1 MLMLNFFL
9 ALCNFFKITLFN
21 LFFSPFFMNNIIRKP
36 ICLNPFSSLF
46 FTQCSNTFSIYFLAY
61 FLIFFWCSFSQKT
74 FSQTPNNLNGWFPD
88 REVTA
93 MSSDNDYIYLGGEF
107 TSFVKKGQGLR
118 SAVGIINHVDKKIK
132 PLWDTH
138 WASFGSVVDDGKGGW
153 YVSTYLDFDENNP
166 NDKENHKII
175 HINSDYTID
184 PNWSINIDA
193 NKLNNMTAMA
203 LHGNYLYV
211 GGHYLIASNH
221 NIIRISTI
229 TGEIDRNWGKNIAM
243 YNDNTMERINQMIIS
258 NNHIVVAGDF
268 ERVTTGESGNSS
280 NAISIKNICR
290 ISLETGLLDRNWNL
304 NANAQIT
311 NMVLNNEDLYI
322 LGSFSQIG
330 GVTLAQSGIAKI
342 NINTNIVDI
351 QWVPVLDGW
360 INVIKILDNNIYIG
374 GSFRK
379 VNGVNRTHI
388 AKLSKQGVLDINW
401 DLKIDYTAD
410 ASSYYYGYQV
420 SSNVN
425 TMSLIGN
432 DLYVGGNIRS
442 VNGQPSANACKFSF
456 NTGAVDNTWNV
467 KTNDKVTQILPWKD
481 GILVTGWFR
490 QIGCE
495 YRQGLARIKKSNM
508 ELDEV
513 WQPKISSESYILS
526 LSVSSNYLYVA
537 GAFSEINGV
546 PRKNLAK
553 ISTADNGSLD
563 MSWNLTM
570 PEYSHIEHIITTP
583 TDVYVA
589 GRFTE
594 IGGKSRKNIAKI
606 SHDGIIDDNWNTNL
620 ESSEI
625 TRMAL
630 AGNNLYVSGTLIR
643 GGYYKALMKIQA
655 NGTGNADFSW
665 IPDVGVQYSD
675 REKINVLTING
686 EYLYVGG
693 NIESIND
700 NKGYNSL
707 VRYKIA
713 TGELDTSWKP
723 DAKGVIR
730 SVLFDGDFMYVMGA
744 FQIPT
749 STSKYQAQ
757 IKKYDHTTATLLDW
771 KVNVLERGGT
781 FRFGMV
787 KNANSLILTGYFY
800 KVDTYNTPYIA
811 SLNLYDTPSNNDY
824 FANSIKAYP
833 NPAQDIINIAIAD
846 AQYSSFK
853 IKLLDINGKI
863 IQEIEGVSQPEG
875 FKMDVSKLR
884 AGMYLLHIE
893 SKNAKTIKRV
903 IKL

>member
-1 MLMLNFFL
+1 
-9 ALCNFFKITLFN
+9 
-21 LFFSPFFMNNIIRKP
+21 MNNFIIKP
-36 ICLNPFSSLF
+36 IFL
-46 FTQCSNTFSIYFLAY
+46 TYFL
-61 FLIFFWCSFSQKT
+61 LSLWLSFSQKT

-118 SAVGIINHVDKKIK
+118 SAVGIINHADKKIK
-132 PLWDTH
+132 PLWNTH

-153 YVSTYLDFDENNP
+153 YASTYLDFDENNP

-175 HINSDYTID
+175 HINSDYTLD
-184 PNWSINIDA
+184 KNWSINIDA
-193 NKLNNMTAMA
+193 NKLYNMTAMT
-203 LHGNYLYV
+203 LHGEYLYV

-229 TGEIDRNWGKNIAM
+229 TGEIDRNWGKNIVVS
-243 YNDNTMERINQMIIS
+243 NDGSMARIYQIQIS
-258 NNHIVVAGDF
+258 NNHIIIAGDF
-268 ERVTTGESGNSS
+268 EKVKVGEGHNSS
-280 NAISIKNICR
+280 DYIAMEGICR
-290 ISLETGLLDRNWNL
+290 ASLETGLIDANWNL
-304 NANAQIT
+304 NANASVI
-311 NMVLNNEDLYI
+311 NMTLDNEDLYLTGYFSEI
-322 LGSFSQIG
+322 GGANFSQSK
-330 GVTLAQSGIAKI
+330 VAKI
-342 NINTNIVDI
+342 NINTKLADP
-351 QWVPVLDGW
+351 QWKPTINGW
-360 INVIKILDNNIYIG
+360 VNVIKILDNNVYIG
-374 GSFRK
+374 GSFRN
-379 VNGVNRTHI
+379 VNGVARTHI
-388 AKLSKQGVLDINW
+388 AKLSKQGVLDMNW
-401 DLKIDYTAD
+401 DLKIDYTPD
-410 ASSYYYGYQV
+410 LASYTYLYSIN
-420 SSNVN
+420 SFVN
-425 TMSLIGN
+425 TMTLVGDN
-432 DLYVGGNIRS
+432 LYVGGVVRS
-442 VNGQPSANACKFSF
+442 VNGQPAGNACKFSF
-456 NTGAVDNTWNV
+456 STGAVDNTWNV
-467 KTNDKVTQILPWKD
+467 KTNDKVTHILPWRD
-481 GILVTGWFR
+481 GILLAGWFN

-495 YRQGLARIKKSNM
+495 YRQGLARIKKINM

-513 WQPKISSESYILS
+513 WQPKVFDQKYIKTLA
-526 LSVSSNYLYVA
+526 VSNNALYV
-537 GAFSEINGV
+537 GGFFTMVNGI

-553 ISTADNGSLD
+553 ISTTDSGSLD
-563 MSWNLTM
+563 ANWSYFLSENADI
-570 PEYSHIEHIITTP
+570 EYILATP
-583 TDVYVA
+583 NEVYVA
-589 GRFTE
+589 GKFTQ

-606 SHDGIIDDNWNTNL
+606 SHDGMVDDNWNTNL

-630 AGNNLYVSGTLIR
+630 VGNNLYVSGTLIR
-643 GGYYKALMKIQA
+643 GIYYKALMKIQA

-665 IPDVGVQYSD
+665 LPDIGVGYNN
-675 REKINVLTING
+675 REKINVLAING

-693 NIESIND
+693 NIENVND
-700 NKGYNSL
+700 NEGYNSL

-749 STSKYQAQ
+749 STSNYQAQ

-771 KVNVLERGGT
+771 KVDVTGAGNTNRFYLTKNV
-781 FRFGMV
+781 
-787 KNANSLILTGYFY
+787 NSLILTGEFY
-800 KVDTYNTPYIA
+800 GIDTYNTPYIT

-833 NPAQDIINIAIAD
+833 NSAQDIINIAIAD
-846 AQYSSFK
+846 TQYSSFK

-863 IQEIEGVSQPEG
+863 IQDMEGVSQPEG
-875 FKMDVSKLR
+875 FKIDVSKLR